1 MQAVLAFVLVN
12 LMDRAI
18 GVLRRR
24 KAMRI
29 AGADSAGETGAA
41 TARETGGV

>member
-1 MQAVLAFVLVN
+1 
-12 LMDRAI
+12 MDRAI

-29 AGADSAGETGAA
+29 AGANMAVETGAA
-41 TARETGGV
+41 TAREAGGV